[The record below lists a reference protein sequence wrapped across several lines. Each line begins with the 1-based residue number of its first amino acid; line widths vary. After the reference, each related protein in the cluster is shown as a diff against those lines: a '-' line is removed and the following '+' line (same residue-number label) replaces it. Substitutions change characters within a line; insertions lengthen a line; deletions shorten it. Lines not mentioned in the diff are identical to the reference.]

1 MRLNGGRKPPELAA
15 SCHTPALALSASSIR
30 RGGPLLYTTVGPTD
44 RVVLAIDAATVAADG
59 TATPL
64 AGHPQAQVVPPK
76 QLAHCKAS
84 GVLGVQV
91 QPGEHVVGVF
101 PATGGGPLTTQPL
114 TVTER

>member
-1 MRLNGGRKPPELAA
+1 VRLNGGRKPPELAA